1 MELNRERQPI
11 STQRIE
17 LQNSKAKK
25 RYVAPRFT
33 VLESEQAKR
42 ELAARA
48 LPGDDEAER
57 LLKLIA
63 EQGITH

>member
-1 MELNRERQPI
+1 MDLNFENLPI
-11 STQRIE
+11 SMQRIKP
-17 LQNSKAKK
+17 QNSKAKK
-25 RYVAPRFT
+25 RYVAPRLT

-42 ELAARA
+42 ELEARA

-63 EQGITH
+63 EQGIKH

>member
-1 MELNRERQPI
+1 MNLNCENLPI
-11 STQRIE
+11 STQLIKP
-17 LQNSKAKK
+17 QNKKAKK
-25 RYVAPRFT
+25 RYVPPRVT

-63 EQGITH
+63 EQGIRH